1 MLLMMDLEQQ
11 LEKNILIPKMML
23 HTLKMNFRI
32 EFYIQILMLQILL
45 KMDIEYLDNHIIGII
60 LNNMDRL

>member
-23 HTLKMNFRI
+23 HTLKMNSRI
-32 EFYIQILMLQILL
+32 EFYIQMLMLQTLL
-45 KMDIEYLDNHIIGII
+45 KMDIEYLDNHIIEIT

>member
-23 HTLKMNFRI
+23 HILKMNFRI